1 MKKLGL
7 LMVCQICGL
16 IVTILTACVGDP
28 APYYF
33 SADDFEGQIISVDLI
48 DYNNPNVMVI
58 RDENKAEPF
67 DFEKMTIIESLAVE
81 SFDSFIG
88 DFTKLEYM
96 KGPNFSNAPVGIN
109 IKINCQDGNFIILG
123 CAGDESYLDGYAH
136 RCVAKYKDDGE
147 LDEYIGC
154 FQNGKDLDALIN
166 KYFEVDI

>member
-7 LMVCQICGL
+7 LMVCQICVL
-16 IVTILTACVGDP
+16 IVTILTACVWDP

-81 SFDSFIG
+81 SFDE
-88 DFTKLEYM
+88 T
-96 KGPNFSNAPVGIN
+96 
-109 IKINCQDGNFIILG
+109 
-123 CAGDESYLDGYAH
+123 
-136 RCVAKYKDDGE
+136 
-147 LDEYIGC
+147 
-154 FQNGKDLDALIN
+154 
-166 KYFEVDI
+166 